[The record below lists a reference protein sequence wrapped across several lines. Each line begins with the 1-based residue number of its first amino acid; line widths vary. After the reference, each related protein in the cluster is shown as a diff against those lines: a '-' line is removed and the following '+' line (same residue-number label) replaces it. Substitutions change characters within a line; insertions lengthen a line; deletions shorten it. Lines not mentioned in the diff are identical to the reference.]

1 MILTLNSTNFALD
14 SGFYYSNSFSLEEN
28 DTLMSI
34 EVQLNTTGE
43 VSVQQSITGKIWYD
57 IADTSFSCS
66 PNGMESYI
74 ECQPKILYRLK
85 SATLFTKALILL

>member
-43 VSVQQSITGKIWYD
+43 VSVQQSITGEI
-57 IADTSFSCS
+57 
-66 PNGMESYI
+66 
-74 ECQPKILYRLK
+74 
-85 SATLFTKALILL
+85 